1 MDIVIWIIA
10 LSLYALFWL
19 WYCGVKG
26 RLSKHEV
33 EIFISSFEAK
43 GLSERAL
50 SNIREFLEQDDG
62 REFFMVN
69 LLEIKSPKRESQ
81 QLLMGY
87 FKKFMSGMIPRGGH
101 PLFLV
106 KAAAKNIE
114 NLNCDHADNWSSVG
128 IIRYRSR
135 RDFAQVVLK
144 TFGSEHHADKLSSL
158 EKTLAFPSTTT
169 LLIGSP
175 RIIVALVLGLVASI
189 IQIWLLLS

>member
-19 WYCGVKG
+19 WYCGLKG

-50 SNIREFLEQDDG
+50 LNIREFLEQDDG

-81 QLLMGY
+81 TLLTGY

-101 PLFLV
+101 PLFLAN
-106 KAAAKNIE
+106 AAAKNIE
-114 NLNCDHADNWSSVG
+114 NLNCEHADNWSSAG

-135 RDFAQVVLK
+135 RDFAQTVLK

-169 LLIGSP
+169 LLFGSP
-175 RIIVALVLGLVASI
+175 KIIIALALGLAASVT
-189 IQIWLLLS
+189 QVWLLL

>member
-10 LSLYALFWL
+10 LLLYALFWL

-43 GLSERAL
+43 GLSESAL
-50 SNIREFLEQDDG
+50 LNIREFLEQDDG

-81 QLLMGY
+81 KLLMGY

-101 PLFLV
+101 PLFMA

-114 NLNCDHADNWSSVG
+114 NLNCEHADDWSSVG

-135 RDFAQVVLK
+135 RDFAQIVLK
-144 TFGSEHHADKLSSL
+144 TFGSEHHSDKLLSL
-158 EKTLAFPSTTT
+158 KKTLAFPSTTT
-169 LLIGSP
+169 LFFGSP
-175 RIIVALVLGLVASI
+175 KIIIALVLGLAAAVT
-189 IQIWLLLS
+189 QVWLLL

>member
-1 MDIVIWIIA
+1 MDIVVWIVA

-43 GLSERAL
+43 GLSKRAL

-81 QLLMGY
+81 KLLMGY

-101 PLFLV
+101 PFFLA

-114 NLNCDHADNWSSVG
+114 NLNCEHADNWSSAG
-128 IIRYRSR
+128 IIRYRGR
-135 RDFAQVVLK
+135 RDFAQIVLK
-144 TFGSEHHADKLSSL
+144 TFGSEHHADKLLSM

-169 LLIGSP
+169 LLVGSP
-175 RIIVALVLGLVASI
+175 KVIVALALGLAASM
-189 IQIWLLLS
+189 IQIWLLL

>member
-43 GLSERAL
+43 GLSESAL
-50 SNIREFLEQDDG
+50 LNIREFLEQDDG

-69 LLEIKSPKRESQ
+69 LLQIKSPKRESQ
-81 QLLMGY
+81 KLLMGY

-101 PLFLV
+101 PLFLA
-106 KAAAKNIE
+106 KAAARNIE
-114 NLNCDHADNWSSVG
+114 NLNCEHADNWSSVG

-135 RDFAQVVLK
+135 RDFAQIVLN
-144 TFGSEHHADKLSSL
+144 TFGSEHHADKLLSL
-158 EKTLAFPSTTT
+158 KKTLAFPSTTT
-169 LLIGSP
+169 FFFGSP
-175 RIIVALVLGLVASI
+175 KIIIALVLGLAAAVT
-189 IQIWLLLS
+189 QVWLLL

>member
-1 MDIVIWIIA
+1 MDIAVWIIA

-26 RLSKHEV
+26 SLSKHEV

-43 GLSERAL
+43 GLSESAL
-50 SNIREFLEQDDG
+50 LNIREFLEQDDG

-81 QLLMGY
+81 KLLMGY

-101 PLFLV
+101 PLFLA
-106 KAAAKNIE
+106 KAAARNIE
-114 NLNCDHADNWSSVG
+114 NLNCEHADNWSSAG

-135 RDFAQVVLK
+135 RDFAQTVLK
-144 TFGSEHHADKLSSL
+144 TFGSEHHSDKLLSL
-158 EKTLAFPSTTT
+158 KKTLAFPSTTT
-169 LLIGSP
+169 LFFGSP
-175 RIIVALVLGLVASI
+175 KIIIALVLGLAAAVT
-189 IQIWLLLS
+189 QVWLLL

>member
-19 WYCGVKG
+19 WYFGVKG

-43 GLSERAL
+43 GLSESAL
-50 SNIREFLEQDDG
+50 LNIREFLEQDDG

-81 QLLMGY
+81 KLLMGY

-101 PLFLV
+101 PLFLA

-114 NLNCDHADNWSSVG
+114 NLNCEHADDWSSVG

-135 RDFAQVVLK
+135 RDFAQIVLK
-144 TFGSEHHADKLSSL
+144 TFGSEHHSDKLLSL
-158 EKTLAFPSTTT
+158 KKTLAFPSTTT
-169 LLIGSP
+169 LFFGSP
-175 RIIVALVLGLVASI
+175 KIIIALVLGLAAAVT
-189 IQIWLLLS
+189 QVWLLL

>member
-43 GLSERAL
+43 GLSESAL
-50 SNIREFLEQDDG
+50 LNIREFLEQDDG

-69 LLEIKSPKRESQ
+69 LLEIKSPRRESQ
-81 QLLMGY
+81 KLLMGY

-101 PLFLV
+101 PLFLA

-114 NLNCDHADNWSSVG
+114 NLNCEHADDWSSVG

-135 RDFAQVVLK
+135 RDFAQIVLK
-144 TFGSEHHADKLSSL
+144 TFGSEHHSDKLLSL
-158 EKTLAFPSTTT
+158 KKTLAFPSTTT
-169 LLIGSP
+169 LFFGSP
-175 RIIVALVLGLVASI
+175 KIIIALVLGLAAAVT
-189 IQIWLLLS
+189 QVWLLL

>member
-43 GLSERAL
+43 GLSESAVL
-50 SNIREFLEQDDG
+50 NIREFLEQDDG

-81 QLLMGY
+81 KLLMGY

-101 PLFLV
+101 PLFLA

-114 NLNCDHADNWSSVG
+114 NLNCEHADDWSSVG

-135 RDFAQVVLK
+135 RDFAQIVLK
-144 TFGSEHHADKLSSL
+144 TFGSEHHSDKLLSL
-158 EKTLAFPSTTT
+158 KKTLAFPSTTT
-169 LLIGSP
+169 LFFGSP
-175 RIIVALVLGLVASI
+175 KIIIALVLGLAAAVT
-189 IQIWLLLS
+189 QVWLLL

>member
-26 RLSKHEV
+26 RLSKHEA

-43 GLSERAL
+43 GLSESAL
-50 SNIREFLEQDDG
+50 LNIREFLEQDDG

-81 QLLMGY
+81 KLLMGY

-101 PLFLV
+101 PLFLA

-114 NLNCDHADNWSSVG
+114 NLNCEHADDWSSVG

-135 RDFAQVVLK
+135 RDFAQIVLK
-144 TFGSEHHADKLSSL
+144 TFGSEHHSDKLLSL
-158 EKTLAFPSTTT
+158 KKTLAFPSTTT
-169 LLIGSP
+169 LFFGSP
-175 RIIVALVLGLVASI
+175 KIIIALVLGLAAAVT
-189 IQIWLLLS
+189 QVWLLL